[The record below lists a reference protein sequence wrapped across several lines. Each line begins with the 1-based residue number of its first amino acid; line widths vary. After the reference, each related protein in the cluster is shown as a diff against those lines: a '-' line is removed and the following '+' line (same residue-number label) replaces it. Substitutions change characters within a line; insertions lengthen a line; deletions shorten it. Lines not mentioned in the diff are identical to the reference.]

1 MKKEIEVV
9 TEIHNKI
16 RAIIDYYREKYNATE
31 YTQRFI
37 FSEKIKALSE
47 ALEEVDAVLDR
58 LYDEDDDALEE
69 LIESIN
75 D

>member
-9 TEIHNKI
+9 TEIHKKI
-16 RAIIDYYREKYNATE
+16 CAIINHYREKYNATE

-37 FSEKIKALSE
+37 FREKIKALSE

-69 LIESIN
+69 LIESI
-75 D
+75 DD